1 MAQMINIIKTNFEK
15 IVETAFNTN
24 DVKKINALV
33 GVYNTYQ
40 ENERDFVDYIYDY
53 NNADDL
59 CSCIKGGMGILHIT
73 RMFNES
79 KKFAQL
85 TSYFLLTQNG
95 DTILLSQGVLA
106 SQLKSHSEEIA
117 ENMLC
122 YPHSYNKEMY
132 WEIVTGILEEKMQNN
147 C

>member
-1 MAQMINIIKTNFEK
+1 MAQMIDIIKKNFEK

-24 DVKKINALV
+24 DVKKINTLV

-40 ENERDFVDYIYDY
+40 ENERDFVDYIYDN

-59 CSCIKGGMGILHIT
+59 CSCIKGGMGILQIT

-79 KKFAQL
+79 KKFAQP

-95 DTILLSQGVLA
+95 DTILLCQGVLA
-106 SQLKSHSEEIA
+106 SQLKSYSEEIV

-132 WEIVTGILEEKMQNN
+132 WEIVTKILEEKIVK
-147 C
+147 